1 MGLRTWLKNQTWG
14 RWKKFADEADAWVKA
29 EEEKENVELMRKAGR
44 HPDGS
49 PLPKG
54 DVLKTSI
61 EQTLSATQSRNTQ
74 VVSVSSAPAP
84 VISRQEPPAD
94 VVSERVEIFDPST
107 LSCEQHEV
115 SVDATID
122 YIDKLGNFTR
132 RDITTEEIY
141 DYEDGVLVIRA
152 FCHKRKDY
160 RTFISKRIRYWV
172 DSHSGK
178 PVPVQNLA
186 DYLIRRSRVDLANLA
201 FGAVADVHCEVK
213 LFKYYVGRYT
223 NTFSYTKNGI
233 KRFEV
238 EKNLAEAFSEFVL
251 TCALQRKTIAAREI
265 SALRP
270 QQKDELRQEIVD
282 RIFSTKVTEAQLH
295 LCRRI
300 LKDRNLARRKTF
312 IDAVKSVTAE
322 LPGGSSVT
330 QVLEDD
336 LLDPSFKIDYGTF
349 LKQVEEDKSQTIQEI
364 KSEAEEAEEELATV
378 SKTEPP
384 KSKAR
389 SKKHRKSAELNVI
402 RNLARQECHTQLL
415 KNLQEGVMII
425 EREPFEQEIRRRVC
439 ALLTE
444 EEIAKYG
451 DMMLPYLGNGI
462 QFGYLVTG
470 LKKKNRGWYPNESGK
485 VVIDLNN
492 IEQD

>member
-1 MGLRTWLKNQTWG
+1 MGLRTWLKRQI
-14 RWKKFADEADAWVKA
+14 RDFKRDMKDAWDKGYAKGLGEKKQQQENKKKVLDD
-29 EEEKENVELMRKAGR
+29 KENAELIHKSVGN
-44 HPDGS
+44 PGS
-49 PLPKG
+49 SPQLEG
-54 DVLKTSI
+54 DVLTTSI
-61 EQTLSATQSRNTQ
+61 EQTVLSTQFRNTQ
-74 VVSVSSAPAP
+74 AVLG
-84 VISRQEPPAD
+84 
-94 VVSERVEIFDPST
+94 RVETFDPST

-122 YIDKLGNFTR
+122 YVDKLGNSTR

-141 DYEDGVLVIRA
+141 DYEDGVVVIRA

-160 RTFISKRIRYWV
+160 RTFISKRIKYWI
-172 DSHSGK
+172 DSNSGK

-186 DYLIRRSRVDLANLA
+186 DYLIRASRIDVANLA
-201 FGAVADVHCEVK
+201 ISAMANVGYEVK
-213 LFKYYVGRYT
+213 LFKYYVGKFT
-223 NTFSYTKNGI
+223 STFSYTKNGI

-238 EKNLAEAFSEFVL
+238 DKKLAEAFSEFVL
-251 TCALQRKTIAAREI
+251 ASALQSDTIASQDITQLSTDLKE
-265 SALRP
+265 
-270 QQKDELRQEIVD
+270 ELRRDIVD
-282 RIFSTKVTEAQLH
+282 RIFSTKVTEGQVY
-295 LCRRI
+295 LCRN
-300 LKDRNLARRKTF
+300 LLNDRSLSRRKSFTN
-312 IDAVKSVTAE
+312 AVKKITAD
-322 LPGGSSVT
+322 LPGGSSII
-330 QVLEDD
+330 QVLEDEF
-336 LLDPSFKIDYGTF
+336 LDPSFKIDYSTF
-349 LKQVEEDKSQTIQEI
+349 FKRVEEDKSQTIQEI

-444 EEIAKYG
+444 AEIAKYG

-492 IEQD
+492 IEKD